1 MGLKNWLAGKVAGPQ
16 SYGDVMGR
24 HAREHG
30 SALGNVVFL
39 SHGTGPSGGK
49 TELFDTPADM
59 EGAGFKRRFLEIA
72 EISLSSSMPLT

>member
-1 MGLKNWLAGKVAGPQ
+1 MGLKDWIAGKVAGPQ

-39 SHGTGPSGGK
+39 SP
-49 TELFDTPADM
+49 ELLTQESIKMSAFCVKMPPEWSSA
-59 EGAGFKRRFLEIA
+59 GAIVNLERRF
-72 EISLSSSMPLT
+72 SFG